1 MGDRYPAG
9 MSQREAEVLEALGAH
24 RSNAQI
30 AGRLHISV
38 RTVESH
44 VSSLLRKL
52 GVADRRELAELAQT
66 VLAPGVR
73 PPAGPLG
80 LPTPWTSFVGRDH
93 ERDAILGALKTSRL
107 VSLVGPGGV
116 GKTRLAVE
124 VARVAAPS
132 FRSGCAFVDL
142 VPVAE
147 GFVTQAVAA
156 LLGVTEEPGQLL
168 DRAVLDHLAGG
179 RWLLVLDNC
188 EHLLSVVAA
197 FAERLLATCPGVTV
211 LATSRERLAAG
222 GELALPVR
230 PLSLAD
236 DLDDAAGS
244 EAAALFIDRAR
255 AVAPDFGADRA
266 AVGELCARL
275 DGMPLAIELAAA
287 RSASLGMAGLRS
299 GLDDRLRL
307 LAGGRGADA
316 RHHSLRA
323 VIGWSHDML
332 DDDER
337 AVFRRLGVFL
347 GGFDL
352 DAASAIAS
360 DGPPGV
366 LADLIGRL
374 ADKSL
379 LASADGQGG
388 RWRLLETVRAYALEQ
403 LAASGEE
410 AATRERHLR
419 WAAATAVSLES
430 RAEAGQE
437 WRASFDQVADDLRAA
452 LGAAT
457 GAGPDDL
464 AHRLARSLGHLAY
477 ARRFLVEAL
486 GHYETAAARAPDPGQ
501 GAADLQAAAHVA
513 LAAGRGDAAFGLL
526 LEAAERAS
534 EAGDDGTRAA
544 ALAYAVT
551 VADRFAASFPDEVP
565 HERLRDLL
573 DAAAQAAP
581 QGELAVAA
589 LLAAA
594 RAWNAK
600 EEKESPEPALAAEA
614 LAAARRSGDPVL
626 ISGALAAAAA
636 AAREAGQLRES
647 YRLIQER
654 AVLLDRLPRHD
665 PRTGAEIVDTI
676 HTAAD
681 SAAIAGELP
690 AALASARRGQGDS
703 IVVGRH
709 DMTLGMAIVPL
720 VLQGNFDEA
729 LGQAAAM
736 WDSWQRE
743 GRPASRWLAPAGY
756 AAVLAHGLRGDE
768 EGCRLWRARVGELT
782 SRSDPVAGRALAG
795 FAAFADAR
803 IALHQGRLEQAARA
817 TAGLGIGSRPWFG
830 ARHLQYDSFAL
841 AIAVEAAV
849 VQGAPDAA
857 ERLAQA
863 APAAAENRWA
873 AACLARAAGRRT
885 GDAASLEESVRGW
898 EHLEARFERAV
909 TLLLMPGW
917 AAEGRAELD
926 ALGCP
931 PPAT

>member
-1 MGDRYPAG
+1 MGDYPAG
-9 MSQREAEVLEALGAH
+9 MSQREAEVLEALAAH

-30 AGRLHISV
+30 AGKLHISV

-44 VSSLLRKL
+44 VSSLLRKF

-66 VLAPGVR
+66 VLAPVTR
-73 PPAGPLG
+73 PAGPLG
-80 LPTPWTSFVGRDH
+80 LPAPWTSFVGRDR
-93 ERDAILGALKTSRL
+93 ERDAINAALQTSRL

-124 VARVAAPS
+124 VAREAAPS
-132 FRSGCAFVDL
+132 FRSGCVFVDL

-156 LLGVTEEPGQLL
+156 LLGVTEEPGQPL
-168 DRAVLDHLAGG
+168 DKAVLDHMAEG
-179 RWLLVLDNC
+179 RWLLALDNC
-188 EHLLSVVAA
+188 EHLLAVVAA
-197 FAERLLATCPGVTV
+197 FAERLLAACPGVTI

-222 GELALPVR
+222 GERTVPIR

-244 EAAALFIDRAR
+244 EAAVLFLDRAR
-255 AVAPDFGADRA
+255 AVAPDFAADRS
-266 AVGELCARL
+266 AVAELCARL

-337 AVFRRLGVFL
+337 AVFRRLGVFV

-360 DGPPGV
+360 DGDTAA
-366 LADLIGRL
+366 LADLVGRL

-379 LASADGQGG
+379 LASANGQGG
-388 RWRLLETVRAYALEQ
+388 RWRMLETVRAYALEQ

-410 AATRERHLR
+410 AATRERQLR
-419 WAAATAVSLES
+419 WAAETAAGLEGS
-430 RAEAGQE
+430 AEADQE
-437 WRASFDQVADDLRAA
+437 WRAGFDQVADDLRAA
-452 LGAAT
+452 LGAAA
-457 GAGPDDL
+457 GAGPDGL
-464 AHRLARSLGHLAY
+464 GHRLAGSLGHLVY

-486 GHYETAAARAPDPGQ
+486 GHYRAAAARAPDAGEA
-501 GAADLQAAAHVA
+501 AADLRAAADVA
-513 LAAGRGDAAFGLL
+513 LATGRGDTSFGLL
-526 LEAAERAS
+526 LEAADRAS
-534 EAGDDGTRAA
+534 AAGDDGARAA

-551 VADRFAASFPDEVP
+551 VADRFAASFSDEVP
-565 HERLRDLL
+565 HDRLRDLL
-573 DAAAQAAP
+573 AAAERAAP
-581 QGELAVAA
+581 PGEPAVAA
-589 LLAAA
+589 LVAAA
-594 RAWNAK
+594 RAWNARA
-600 EEKESPEPALAAEA
+600 EKESPDPALAAEA

-636 AAREAGQLRES
+636 AAAEAGQLRLS

-654 AVLLDRLPRHD
+654 AVLVDRLPRHD
-665 PRTGAEIVDTI
+665 PCTGAEIVDTI

-681 SAAIAGELP
+681 SAAVAGELP

-709 DMTLGMAIVPL
+709 TTLGMAIVPL
-720 VLQGNFDEA
+720 VLQGKFDEA
-729 LGQAAAM
+729 LGEAAVM

-743 GRPASRWLAPAGY
+743 GRPASSWLAPAGY

-768 EGCRLWRARVGELT
+768 EGCLIWRARVSEIT
-782 SRSDPVAGRALAG
+782 SRGDPAANRGLAG

-803 IALHQGRLEQAARA
+803 IALHRGNVEQAAGA
-817 TAGLGIGSRPWFG
+817 TGGLGIGSRPWFG

-841 AIAVEAAV
+841 AIAAEAAV
-849 VQGAPDAA
+849 IQGVPDAA
-857 ERLAQA
+857 DRLTRA
-863 APAAAENRWA
+863 APAAGENRWA
-873 AACLARAAGRRT
+873 AACLARAAGRRP
-885 GDAASLEESVRGW
+885 GNIDSLEESVAGW
-898 EHLEARFERAV
+898 EHLDARFERAV
-909 TLLLMPGW
+909 TLLLMPGRE
-917 AAEGRAELD
+917 AEGRAELD

-931 PPAT
+931 PPAV